1 MSNIRSEEQE
11 QLESIKYWFQQNA
24 LTIVGAVLLGSAIF
38 FGPDLYQ
45 SYKNNK
51 IWPVSDIYSNFSVA
65 VSRAKAMPEP
75 GQQELAAVEDLA
87 NTLIQ
92 DHPDTHYAFLASLSL
107 AGLNATVGDYEA
119 ARERLE
125 WAAEQAQQEADVQLV
140 NYRLALVEAE
150 LGVTDAA
157 LNRLSGANQ
166 HFAPLYAAARGD
178 IHVILGQRDQAVSA
192 YEEALVQLSGDNS
205 AQGNTIQL
213 KLNSLRS
220 GAGVLSQE

>member
-1 MSNIRSEEQE
+1 VSNIRSEEQE

>member
-1 MSNIRSEEQE
+1 MSDIRSEEQQ

-24 LTIVGAVLLGSAIF
+24 LFILGAVLLGSAIF

-51 IWPVSDIYSNFSVA
+51 IWPVSDIYSEFSMA
-65 VSRAKAMPEP
+65 VSRAEASPQP
-75 GQQELAAVEDLA
+75 GQQELAAVDELA

-92 DHPDTHYAFLASLSL
+92 DHADTHYAFLASLSV
-107 AGLNATVGDYEA
+107 AGLNVRLGDYET

-125 WAAEQAQQEADVQLV
+125 WASERAQEEADVQLV
-140 NYRLALVEAE
+140 NYRLALVEAQ
-150 LGVTDAA
+150 LGETDAA
-157 LNRLSGANQ
+157 LDRLSGANQ

-178 IHVILGQRDQAVSA
+178 IHVSLGQRDQAIAA
-192 YEEALVQLSGDNS
+192 YEEALARLAGENS
-205 AQGNTIQL
+205 TQSNTIQL
-213 KLNSLRS
+213 KLDSLRS